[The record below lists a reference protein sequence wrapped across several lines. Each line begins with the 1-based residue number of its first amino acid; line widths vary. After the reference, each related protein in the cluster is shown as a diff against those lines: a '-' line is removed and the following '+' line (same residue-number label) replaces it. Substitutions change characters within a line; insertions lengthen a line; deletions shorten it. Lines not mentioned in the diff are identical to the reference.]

1 MVYPLNYTT
10 CWIKKG
16 YYFSSLNISC
26 NLRFLERFLRST
38 EGGLE
43 LDLVGGVFILNL
55 DVCRLKDTVTL
66 LTNSLILEMINI
78 IKYYAM
84 VGFRTA
90 MANLF
95 F

>member
-1 MVYPLNYTT
+1 MGYPLNYTT

-43 LDLVGGVFILNL
+43 LDVVGGVFILNL
-55 DVCRLKDTVTL
+55 DACRLKDTVTL
-66 LTNSLILEMINI
+66 LTNSLILEMINM

-84 VGFRTA
+84 VGFRTT